1 MKIYYTPEFT
11 RQVERAST
19 RHQNMVKLI
28 AKFIETRSLH
38 DIMLNPRFKPEKIRE
53 PDLYRIR
60 LEELRILASLKSDN
74 SGQFWIFTQLEERV

>member
-1 MKIYYTPEFT
+1 MKIYYTPEFA

-28 AKFIETRSLH
+28 AKFVETHSLQE
-38 DIMLNPRFKPEKIRE
+38 IMQHPRIKPDKVRE

-60 LEELRILASLKSDN
+60 LEELRILASLKSDI
-74 SGQFWIFTQLEERV
+74 SGQFWIFSQLEERA